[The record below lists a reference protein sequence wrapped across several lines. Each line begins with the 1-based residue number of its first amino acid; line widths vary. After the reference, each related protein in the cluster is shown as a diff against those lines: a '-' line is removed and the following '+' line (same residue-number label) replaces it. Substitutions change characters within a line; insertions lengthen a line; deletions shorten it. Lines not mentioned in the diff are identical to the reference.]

1 LLGCSVTL
9 RFVIPAVPNPDGRA
23 MWGNHMHAPCG
34 KAGPEE
40 DIPSVQMCEGSRE
53 VRAVFLAA
61 TRNTFRGK
69 PMSLSDEELAALFCS
84 PSQLRDLADED
95 LMAALRMGCNDAL
108 AVLFERHSALVFRIA
123 RTILHD
129 DGEAEETVQKVFLDI
144 FRAVN
149 QFNADRGTFKTWLLQ
164 YAYHRS
170 IDRRQHLRA
179 NRFYSWDELDKL
191 TPAELFYGPGH
202 LVCLPPQEVVCLVE
216 QVLATLESRQ
226 RRVIELT
233 YFEGLTAEEIAKK
246 TGDSASSVR
255 HNLYRGLSKLRNV
268 LQETSKAK
276 ENTATER
283 KVKAKGMLVEQP

>member
-1 LLGCSVTL
+1 
-9 RFVIPAVPNPDGRA
+9 
-23 MWGNHMHAPCG
+23 
-34 KAGPEE
+34 
-40 DIPSVQMCEGSRE
+40 
-53 VRAVFLAA
+53 
-61 TRNTFRGK
+61 
-69 PMSLSDEELAALFCS
+69 MSLSDDELAALFLS
-84 PSQLRDLADED
+84 PSRLQILSDED

-123 RTILHD
+123 RAILHE

-149 QFNADRGTFKTWLLQ
+149 QFNPDRGTFKTWLLQ

-170 IDRRQHLRA
+170 IDRRQHLQA
-179 NRFYSWDELDKL
+179 NRFYSRDELDELK
-191 TPAELFYGPGH
+191 PAGLFYGAGH
-202 LVCLPPQEVVCLVE
+202 LLCLPPQGVVYLVE

-255 HNLYRGLSKLRNV
+255 NNL
-268 LQETSKAK
+268 
-276 ENTATER
+276 
-283 KVKAKGMLVEQP
+283 